1 MKRLIADTLE
11 KMRMPSTTM
20 TAVCSC
26 EPTPSWLPRNTS
38 SVAVTTLAR
47 KEITNTRSEK
57 LRGTQQG
64 VKSSDH
70 HNRQIRLHDDRNVRL
85 DEHADDDADD

>member
-1 MKRLIADTLE
+1 MLPHHVGEEGDHKHAVGEAALE
-11 KMRMPSTTM
+11 IGS
-20 TAVCSC
+20 
-26 EPTPSWLPRNTS
+26 
-38 SVAVTTLAR
+38 
-47 KEITNTRSEK
+47 
-57 LRGTQQG
+57 RGTQQG

>member
-1 MKRLIADTLE
+1 
-11 KMRMPSTTM
+11 M
-20 TAVCSC
+20 TAICSC

-47 KEITNTRSEK
+47 KEITNMLGEAALEIG